1 MKKTALIFGTILTLI
16 GFFQF
21 IRYLTDYNILTSYG
35 KGYVWGSAILLI
47 FGIGLLLVGL
57 IKSKKRNK

>member
-47 FGIGLLLVGL
+47 FGIGLLSVGL